1 MTIDQAQ
8 QILIANR
15 PDRPK
20 STDRRKL
27 QKAVDIILEA
37 LDNRHLAR
45 WEICDSEY
53 LKCSYCHKLTKYS
66 NEDEIKEFH
75 YCYNCGAYMGALGDD

>member
-27 QKAVDIILEA
+27 QKAVDVILEA
-37 LDNRHLAR
+37 LDNRHLAK
-45 WEICDSEY
+45 WIICDSGY
-53 LKCSYCHKLTKYS
+53 MKCSYCNHPTKYS
-66 NEDEIKEFH
+66 SNDDIKTFH